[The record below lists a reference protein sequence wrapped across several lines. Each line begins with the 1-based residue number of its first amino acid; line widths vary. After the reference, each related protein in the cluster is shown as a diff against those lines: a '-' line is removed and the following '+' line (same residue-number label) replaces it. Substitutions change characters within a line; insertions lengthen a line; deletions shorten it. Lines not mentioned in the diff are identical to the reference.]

1 MQINFKF
8 YIVFSLLI
16 TLLLGV
22 TNGFGQVPKG
32 TITIRKTDK
41 NILGKTLSLFD
52 LRTQECGTIKFEK
65 DKCTVHFKYK
75 PEELKNIRVFLN
87 SNSTSKK
94 IICQYELISD
104 TTFVI
109 SKDEFRDTCYYTFNN
124 DSSNMVSF
132 YSLPQGL
139 FDKNGYAFFFGF
151 DSVVYS
157 QTYLRSLADFKFT
170 DSISKLDSI
179 YKNVVD
185 PEQRKKL
192 NENFKKRIEEYKAS
206 INYSYFAGK
215 YELIDK
221 RINLLNN
228 NDTHFASLFLKKKG
242 DFYSLFTHCKFDFNY
257 PLISMYTHRKYG
269 NVIFNY
275 DKAYLYFYLPYS
287 SGLNPQS
294 NPGIYH
300 IDTVDVNYPI
310 GSMPYLYLQTD
321 TFRAMSSDYFDFM
334 KYKGIIG
341 GYYECYLVSLNGLKI
356 PTDPMFFG
364 VKEAISVKN
373 KTLKD
378 SLETW
383 NYRVIN
389 NYFSVYNESDT
400 LIDEMKNGFESFRF
414 TYKNNQP
421 YVFGAYHRKNK
432 ETKQSEFIVLFANNK
447 GVKITSKEFDY
458 KYVRQAVLESQID
471 EKESFEYEYFIY
483 SATEEN
489 LWIEYQ
495 NGSYEEW
502 EFFNYNKAIRL
513 TKGKKTDGFYLID

>member
-1 MQINFKF
+1 
-8 YIVFSLLI
+8 
-16 TLLLGV
+16 LLGV

-389 NYFSVYNESDT
+389 NCFSVYNESDT